1 MTALESS
8 LEEKEELAGKLYL
21 AAWVEEV
28 SPDWREEGEVRR
40 VVAGHK
46 AREFVGEA
54 GRKRSVRDSVALL
67 VRSLYTPDQGEKRP
81 KLSWAEPEPEQ
92 VEALKEK
99 LREETETA
107 NRTIGDTGLLETL
120 RESETNISLE
130 LELEETIR
138 DDTNTSAGQTT
149 LSPQVT
155 LD

>member
-1 MTALESS
+1 MIRGL
-8 LEEKEELAGKLYL
+8 
-21 AAWVEEV
+21 
-28 SPDWREEGEVRR
+28 
-40 VVAGHK
+40 
-46 AREFVGEA
+46 
-54 GRKRSVRDSVALL
+54 RS
-67 VRSLYTPDQGEKRP
+67 E
-81 KLSWAEPEPEQ
+81 